1 MLNNLIQKAKELAQ
15 PLVDRVETDIKI
27 QQLVLELA
35 KKQTAAER
43 AKIAKQLAELVN
55 SIKPLFKKGN

>member
-1 MLNNLIQKAKELAQ
+1 MLNNLIQKTKELTQ
-15 PLVDRVETDIKI
+15 PLIDRIETELKIK
-27 QQLVLELA
+27 QLVLELA

-43 AKIAKQLAELVN
+43 AKIAKQLADLVN

>member
-15 PLVDRVETDIKI
+15 PLMDRVETEIKI
-27 QQLVLELA
+27 KQLVLELA

-43 AKIAKQLAELVN
+43 AKIAKQLADLAN

>member
-15 PLVDRVETDIKI
+15 PLMDRVETEIKI
-27 QQLVLELA
+27 KQLVSELA

-43 AKIAKQLAELVN
+43 AKIAKQLADLVN
-55 SIKPLFKKGN
+55 AIKPLFKKGN